1 MKVLLIDHEDS
12 FVYNVDQAL
21 RTAGADVRTI
31 RYTAPWSA
39 IAEYDPDG
47 FVFSPGPG
55 HPRDRRVTG
64 LARRV
69 LTEFSRE
76 RPVLGICL
84 GHQLIGEHFGGL
96 VVHAS
101 SPVHGATA
109 AVRHGADRL
118 FRGVPSP
125 FDAARYHSLVLDASH
140 VPHVLEVIASTTRGT
155 VMAVR
160 HRHRPVAGVQFHPE
174 SYLTTRGPTILRN
187 FLGEVHR

>member
-1 MKVLLIDHEDS
+1 MKVLVIDHEDS

-31 RYTAPWSA
+31 RYTAPWSEVT
-39 IAEYDPDG
+39 EYAPDG

-76 RPVLGICL
+76 RPVLGVCL
-84 GHQLIGEHFGGL
+84 GHQLIGEHFGGR
-96 VVHAS
+96 VIHAR

-109 AVRHGADRL
+109 AVRHGADPL

-125 FDAARYHSLVLDASH
+125 FDAARYHSLVLDAH
-140 VPHVLEVIASTTRGT
+140 RVPPALEVTASTADGT

-160 HRHRPVAGVQFHPE
+160 HRQRPVVGVQFHPE
-174 SYLTTRGPTILRN
+174 SYLTVRGPTILRN
-187 FLGEVHR
+187 FLKEVHR